1 MRRVT
6 QQAEPNAAVLTVRLS
21 VELRD
26 EIDAA
31 LAKRPIKVPR
41 NTWVLEAVLEKL
53 ARDRQKGSGH
63 GTR

>member
-41 NTWVLEAVLEKL
+41 NTGVLEAVLEKL